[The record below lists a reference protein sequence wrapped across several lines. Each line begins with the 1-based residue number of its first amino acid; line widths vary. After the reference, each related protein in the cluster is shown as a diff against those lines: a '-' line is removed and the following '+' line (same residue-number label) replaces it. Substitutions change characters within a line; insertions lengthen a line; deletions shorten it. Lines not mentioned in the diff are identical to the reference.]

1 MMESDQIEAT
11 KAEIEALRQRIKGGD
26 YKDPAEK
33 HELEKQRWLLKKYLA
48 ALESGLD
55 TFIVQ

>member
-1 MMESDQIEAT
+1 METNQIEAI
-11 KAEIEALRQRIKGGD
+11 KAEIEALRQRINNGD

-33 HELEKQRWLLKKYLA
+33 HELEKQRWLLKKHLS
-48 ALESGLD
+48 ALEAGLD